1 MLNDVTSC
9 KLNNALLLQ
18 RFTTLNSIF
27 TLCRKIKCCFTA
39 IYKIEQIAILNA
51 IFQHVIFQIDLI
63 KMRLSFELVY
73 CLYTYLLG
81 VNMMTAL
88 NDLHF

>member
-1 MLNDVTSC
+1 MLNDVTAC

-51 IFQHVIFQIDLI
+51 IFQHVIFQTDLI
-63 KMRLSFELVY
+63 KVRINSMSLCFELVY
-73 CLYTYLLG
+73 CLYTEI
-81 VNMMTAL
+81 
-88 NDLHF
+88 DLA